1 MIYCLSCKKR
11 TPDNNLTAK
20 ITKNKKPYVQSK
32 CSVCKKLKSQ
42 FVSIKQIKV
51 TVFYLNYLKIYQYL
65 IKYFKDKI
73 YHLHFFQRI
82 YIFHIFHQNLLHLL
96 KNYF

>member
-20 ITKNKKPYVQSK
+20 ITKNKQPYVQST

-42 FVSIKQIKV
+42 FVSIS
-51 TVFYLNYLKIYQYL
+51 KIHGDGVLSQLFRNIL
-65 IKYFKDKI
+65 IPNKI
-73 YHLHFFQRI
+73 F
-82 YIFHIFHQNLLHLL
+82 
-96 KNYF
+96 

>member
-32 CSVCKKLKSQ
+32 CSVCNKLKSQ
-42 FVSIKQIKV
+42 FVSINQIRGNGVLSQLFKNIPI
-51 TVFYLNYLKIYQYL
+51 LNKI
-65 IKYFKDKI
+65 F
-73 YHLHFFQRI
+73 
-82 YIFHIFHQNLLHLL
+82 
-96 KNYF
+96 